1 VPSTIR
7 DSQTA
12 KPEEETVMANNGSDE
27 SRDML
32 YLVGGLAFLIAG
44 AGLIMAH
51 PEVRKQVRAGLDRVL
66 PGIQDNFNLGLTT
79 VVPDFQRYMKLRSM

>member
-1 VPSTIR
+1 
-7 DSQTA
+7 
-12 KPEEETVMANNGSDE
+12 MANNGSDE

-51 PEVRKQVRAGLDRVL
+51 PEVRKQVRAGLDRML
-66 PGIQDNFNLGLTT
+66 PGMQDNFNLGLTT
-79 VVPDFQRYMKLRSM
+79 VVPDFQRYMKIRSM